1 MKPTIPVYLLATT
14 VFLGGCE
21 FMQIPREL
29 VDREASH
36 TGAGT
41 LIKPETFEPID
52 LVRLLDPDLRGNY
65 TTTFETRREEAEKEA
80 REKAEKRRREEA
92 EEGGTASTGIPVVN
106 TPEKGAREGSE
117 SSSAKRME
125 DDKGARIDIAF
136 RAFLEEYDDDLELR
150 RNAVQE
156 HILAASNQRCGYF
169 ENYLH
174 QTRAGANFIL
184 GSLATIAGTVG
195 AIVTGADTSRAF
207 SGASGIFTGVRAEF
221 NQELFANLAT
231 NVITAGIKLRRQQVY
246 NQIALQ
252 GQAKS
257 YDEYT
262 VQAAVKDALY
272 YHSQCSVI
280 SGLEVAADSIE
291 LSKDP
296 GIDAANR
303 VLAKLTVTRKLLRNK
318 NLTPQ
323 EAVEVLTGSRALLQ
337 AGTPIE
343 QVSILGADPLRVWFN
358 ATAVVKRENEEIVE
372 FLDALLRREQIE
384 SGKHGDFRK
393 AVEDAHECAET
404 KLTGL
409 EDEATSK
416 TKALAKARTELRE
429 ASRRENESEAEILQA
444 RLIAKAAKADADT
457 TSLKIEQIS
466 SLFETHLTE
475 AEDEMEDYIKEE
487 EEKEDEEKKEKI
499 TLSSKVL
506 EDAEKALLAANACEE
521 DKSQGEKPPAEPS
534 GNSSSG

>member
-1 MKPTIPVYLLATT
+1 MKPTIPVCLLATT

-21 FMQIPREL
+21 FLQIPREL

-41 LIKPETFEPID
+41 LIEPETFEPID
-52 LVRLLDPDLRGNY
+52 LVRLLDPDLKGDY
-65 TTTFETRREEAEKEA
+65 TTTFETRREEAESKA
-80 REKAEKRRREEA
+80 REKAEKRRGE
-92 EEGGTASTGIPVVN
+92 EEGGTASTGIPVAN
-106 TPEKGAREGSE
+106 TPEKGAREERE

-136 RAFLEEYDDDLELR
+136 RAFVEKYDDDPELR

-291 LSKDP
+291 LSRDP

-303 VLAKLTVTRKLLRNK
+303 VLAKLAVTRKLLRNK

-323 EAVEVLTGSRALLQ
+323 EAIEVLTGSRALLQ

-343 QVSILGADPLRVWFN
+343 QVSTSGRNPLRALFNAKAQVKRANKEIIDFLGALTV
-358 ATAVVKRENEEIVE
+358 EEKM
-372 FLDALLRREQIE
+372 E
-384 SGKHGDFRK
+384 SGKQAEFAEAVDAARK
-393 AVEDAHECAET
+393 CTVK
-404 KLTGL
+404 KLDGL
-409 EDEATSK
+409 EDEATIKSK
-416 TKALAKARTELRE
+416 TLVETRIELRE
-429 ASRRENESEAEILQA
+429 VNLRQNASEAEVLQA
-444 RLIAKAAKADADT
+444 RLIAKEAKADADT

-466 SLFETHLTE
+466 SLFEGRLSE
-475 AEDEMEDYIKEE
+475 AKEIMENHIKEQ
-487 EEKEDEEKKEKI
+487 EEKDDEEKTEKI
-499 TLSSKVL
+499 TLSAEVL
-506 EDAEKALLAANACEE
+506 EDAEKEIKRACVE
-521 DKSQGEKPPAEPS
+521 DET
-534 GNSSSG
+534 